1 MFAIHATLVL
11 FLEIQCVISRL
22 GVSKEIIFMNGVIS
36 TKASAFTYVSSLASF
51 VPGMGLEVL
60 ELVPC
65 FHASLG
71 VIERACNEGDDAG
84 STPLT

>member
-22 GVSKEIIFMNGVIS
+22 GVSKNGVIS